1 MFLYMRSEMN
11 QSQIHAGGPAHDA
24 VAFALLL
31 DTYYFLI
38 DGMLNW
44 VVVIL
49 ARLRTVFTDLSLH
62 SKTTTPDPFKYY
74 PTKLQQ
80 PHILSLPS
88 PHRVRLLAL
97 FPHLRPNAV
106 VQDLTH
112 AHRDSTGHL
121 VYGTPVQNRPW
132 EWIENLGGDD
142 QDNGTIRNTA
152 SLALELFGAKATG
165 DRVINSV
172 HDDERCIPSRLAGI
186 FEDELS
192 AESVFRRDWRE
203 TRLQAHSDVRAGERD
218 MGEGADELGSLPI
231 FGAQKPGSRRVSPAS
246 SARSRGSVSSVRRSP
261 SNRTSV
267 STRDGNGDSGPGPS
281 SAGGRKR
288 KASEDDDEVEIVD
301 GPMPANPKKP
311 KVKHKPK
318 KK

>member
-1 MFLYMRSEMN
+1 M
-11 QSQIHAGGPAHDA
+11 
-24 VAFALLL
+24 
-31 DTYYFLI
+31 
-38 DGMLNW
+38 
-44 VVVIL
+44 IL
-49 ARLRTVFTDLSLH
+49 ARSHTVFTDLSLH

-80 PHILSLPS
+80 QHLLSIPS
-88 PHRVRLLAL
+88 SYRARLLTL

-106 VQDLTH
+106 VQDLAH
-112 AHRDSTGHL
+112 AYRDSTGHL
-121 VYGTPVQNRPW
+121 VYGAPVQNRPW

-142 QDNGTIRNTA
+142 QDDGTIRNTA
-152 SLALELFGAKATG
+152 SLSLELFEAKATG
-165 DRVINSV
+165 DRLINSV
-172 HDDERCIPSRLAGI
+172 HDDGRRIPSRLAGV

-218 MGEGADELGSLPI
+218 MREGADELGSLPI

-246 SARSRGSVSSVRRSP
+246 SVRSRGSVSSVRRSP
-261 SNRTSV
+261 SNRTSG
-267 STRDGNGDSGPGPS
+267 STRDGNGDSGSGPS

-288 KASEDDDEVEIVD
+288 KTSEDDDEVEIVD
-301 GPMPANPKKP
+301 GPIQAKPKKP